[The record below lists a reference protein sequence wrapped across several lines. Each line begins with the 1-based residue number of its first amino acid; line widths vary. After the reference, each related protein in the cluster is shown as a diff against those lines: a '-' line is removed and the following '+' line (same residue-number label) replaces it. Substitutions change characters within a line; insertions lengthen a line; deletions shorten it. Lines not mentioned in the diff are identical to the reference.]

1 MTVKQ
6 EAAFM
11 MALRGIYCLVSIRA
25 LSAETQQLSI
35 EINLRYPP
43 PTFGGGSLGEVAH
56 HAASLSLSL
65 F

>member
-35 EINLRYPP
+35 EINLRYLPLRWWQ
-43 PTFGGGSLGEVAH
+43 SW
-56 HAASLSLSL
+56 
-65 F
+65 

>member
-35 EINLRYPP
+35 EINLL
-43 PTFGGGSLGEVAH
+43 GGGSLGEVAH
-56 HAASLSLSL
+56 HGGSLSLSL